1 MPASPNESESDR
13 EPRGAQSPVARNI
26 NVQQRMRTQNGDHNV
41 LNYRQSQAMVSS
53 DMISKNQNLVDD
65 MNNLQHPSSA
75 IGLKG
80 D

>member
-1 MPASPNESESDR
+1 M
-13 EPRGAQSPVARNI
+13 
-26 NVQQRMRTQNGDHNV
+26 QQRTRMQNGDHNI